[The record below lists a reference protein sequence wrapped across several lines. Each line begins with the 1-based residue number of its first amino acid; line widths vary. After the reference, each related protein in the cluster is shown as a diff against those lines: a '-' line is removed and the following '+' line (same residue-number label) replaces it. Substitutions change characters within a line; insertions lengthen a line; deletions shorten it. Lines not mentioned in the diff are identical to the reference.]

1 MSRKTAREQILK
13 FLFSLDFN
21 KDENSNQMIEEY
33 FNSESS
39 EDNNIFHTANDL
51 TKKDKTFC
59 IEILKGVIE
68 KLDSIDELIQENS
81 ISWKKNRIAKVDL
94 AILRLAVYEI
104 LYRDDIPVSA
114 TANEA
119 IELGKKYSSDES
131 GKFINGILGNIIK
144 NKPQETL

>member
-1 MSRKTAREQILK
+1 MSRKVAREQILK

-21 KDENSNQMIEEY
+21 RDENSDQMIEEF
-33 FNSESS
+33 FNGELSE
-39 EDNNIFHTANDL
+39 ENNIFHEANDL
-51 TKKDKTFC
+51 TKKDKAFC
-59 IEILKGVIE
+59 VEIIKGVVE
-68 KLDSIDELIQENS
+68 NLDSIDELIQENS

-94 AILRLAVYEI
+94 AILRLAVFEI
-104 LYRDDIPVSA
+104 LHRDDIPVSA

-119 IELGKKYSSDES
+119 IELGKKYSSEES